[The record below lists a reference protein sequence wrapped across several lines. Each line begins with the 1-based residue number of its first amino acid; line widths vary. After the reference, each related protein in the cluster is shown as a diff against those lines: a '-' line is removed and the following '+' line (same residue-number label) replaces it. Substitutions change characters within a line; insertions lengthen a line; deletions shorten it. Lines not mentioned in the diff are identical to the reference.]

1 MKLLHHFILLL
12 FLTFWS
18 TTSANDSTLVD
29 DNIQTVVEEE
39 SFLPYYALQAS
50 SVVMLFL
57 LSIDTTDRGTLHS
70 IYVKPAFIAFGVA
83 CLWEFSK
90 VAVHILLGDV
100 EILGINE
107 DLTTLSH
114 VFINISVAIVAIVV
128 AIMSAATSS
137 IETYGS
143 YPMKMTL
150 FLVYFASTFVA
161 AQYSMCSD
169 LKCNCDYEV
178 PWGIYIFLG
187 GNFVI
192 YFLFANRLTTSLTA
206 ATFNYTSSLI
216 VASTWYRWESS
227 LITLGLHMGA
237 LLVTLPLILV
247 VAKQNKLGYQMQ
259 TNFNY

>member
-1 MKLLHHFILLL
+1 MKLSNHLVLLL
-12 FLTFWS
+12 ILS
-18 TTSANDSTLVD
+18 LCNIVVANDSTLVD

-90 VAVHILLGDV
+90 VAIHIVLGDV
-100 EILGINE
+100 ELLGINE

-114 VFINISVAIVAIVV
+114 IFINISVAIVAIIV
-128 AIMSAATSS
+128 AIITAATSN
-137 IETYGS
+137 IQTYGA
-143 YPMKMTL
+143 YPMKMLL
-150 FLVYFASTFVA
+150 FLMYFASTFVA
-161 AQYSMCSD
+161 GKFSMCSD
-169 LKCNCDYEV
+169 LKCNGAYEI

-187 GNFVI
+187 GNTLI
-192 YFLFANRLTTSLTA
+192 HFLFANRLTTPVTA
-206 ATFNYTSSLI
+206 AAFNYTTSLI

-227 LITLGLHMGA
+227 LISLGLHLGA

-247 VAKQNKLGYQMQ
+247 IVKQNKLGDSG
-259 TNFNY
+259 FNY